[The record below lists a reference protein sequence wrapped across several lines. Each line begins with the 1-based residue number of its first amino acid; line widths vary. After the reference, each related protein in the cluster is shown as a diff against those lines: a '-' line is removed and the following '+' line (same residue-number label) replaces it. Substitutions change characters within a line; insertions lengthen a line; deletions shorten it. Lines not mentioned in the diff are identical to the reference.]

1 MPIRLRLAVAF
12 ALAAAALFALGGWLF
27 ASGLSSA
34 QLTTLDSQLTAQL
47 AQAGRYLPAG
57 STGSGSAGLPAG
69 DYLIQVLD
77 AGGRVRGASGDA
89 GTTPL
94 LTRDQLSRARR
105 GRISVTRTVDE
116 ESARVAAA
124 PLGGHPGWVAVAAE
138 SLETYESTQSEV
150 ARELAVGG
158 IVFTAVAGLGAYGL
172 ARAALSPV
180 ERLRRQVA
188 AVSERGGTSG
198 VEVPPTRDEVAA
210 LAGTMNDLLGRLQR
224 ALARQRAFVADAS
237 HELRNPLAVLQG
249 ELELAAR
256 PGRGPAELAAAVRS
270 AGTEAERLARLT
282 DDLLLLARSDEDR
295 FGLRLERTDIGAL
308 LGRSA
313 ELAGSRLAA
322 AGVTGRV
329 DVPPGTYADVDP
341 DRIRQAVDNLVGN
354 ALRFAPRGS
363 VIVLAARAAGGTWRS
378 RCPTTGP
385 VSRPG
390 SCRTRS
396 SASPAPTAAGRAA
409 TAGPGWA
416 WPSSGP
422 SPWRTAGSRRPRTSR
437 AAAPWSGCACRA
449 RPARCKDVR
458 PLIGLSRSVH
468 RRSRTLWSTGT
479 A

>member
-12 ALAAAALFALGGWLF
+12 GLAAAALFALGGWLF

-57 STGSGSAGLPAG
+57 STGSGSVGLPAG

-94 LTRDQLSRARR
+94 LTPDQLSRARR

-116 ESARVAAA
+116 ERARVAAA

-188 AVSERGGTSG
+188 AVSERGAAAGAG
-198 VEVPPTRDEVAA
+198 AVEVPATRDEVAA

-282 DDLLLLARSDEDR
+282 DDLLLLARSDEER

-308 LGRSA
+308 LGRCA

-322 AGVTGRV
+322 GGVTGRV
-329 DVPPGTYADVDP
+329 DVAPGTYADVDP
-341 DRIRQAVDNLVGN
+341 DRIRRAVDNLVGN

-363 VIVLAARAAGGTWRS
+363 VIVLAARAAGGDLEIEVSDDGPGFPAGFLPHAFERFARPDSGRS
-378 RCPTTGP
+378 RGDGGAGLGLAI
-385 VSRPG
+385 VRAIAVAHG
-390 SCRTRS
+390 GV
-396 SASPAPTAAGRAA
+396 ATAANKPGGGAVVRLRLPGA
-409 TAGPGWA
+409 AGP
-416 WPSSGP
+416 
-422 SPWRTAGSRRPRTSR
+422 
-437 AAAPWSGCACRA
+437 
-449 RPARCKDVR
+449 
-458 PLIGLSRSVH
+458 L
-468 RRSRTLWSTGT
+468 
-479 A
+479 

>member
-1 MPIRLRLAVAF
+1 M
-12 ALAAAALFALGGWLF
+12 
-27 ASGLSSA
+27 
-34 QLTTLDSQLTAQL
+34 
-47 AQAGRYLPAG
+47 
-57 STGSGSAGLPAG
+57 
-69 DYLIQVLD
+69 
-77 AGGRVRGASGDA
+77 
-89 GTTPL
+89 
-94 LTRDQLSRARR
+94 
-105 GRISVTRTVDE
+105 DE
-116 ESARVAAA
+116 ERARVAAA

-198 VEVPPTRDEVAA
+198 VEVPATRDEVAA

-237 HELRNPLAVLQG
+237 HELRNPLAVLRG

-256 PGRGPAELAAAVRS
+256 PGRGQAELAAAVRS

-282 DDLLLLARSDEDR
+282 DDLLLLARSDEER
-295 FGLRLERTDIGAL
+295 FGLRLERTDIGDL

-313 ELAGSRLAA
+313 GLAGSRLAA

-341 DRIRQAVDNLVGN
+341 DRIRRAVDNLVGN

-363 VIVLAARAAGGTWRS
+363 VIVLAARTAGQ
-378 RCPTTGP
+378 
-385 VSRPG
+385 RPG
-390 SCRTRS
+390 DRGVRRR
-396 SASPAPTAAGRAA
+396 ARFPARVPAARVRALRPPRQRPVA
-409 TAGPGWA
+409 
-416 WPSSGP
+416 
-422 SPWRTAGSRRPRTSR
+422 RRRR
-437 AAAPWSGCACRA
+437 DRA
-449 RPARCKDVR
+449 RPGHR
-458 PLIGLSRSVH
+458 PGHRRGA
-468 RRSRTLWSTGT
+468 RRSRDGREQAGRRSRGH
-479 A
+479 AAPAGRGRPAVKM

>member
-27 ASGLSSA
+27 AHGLSSA
-34 QLTTLDSQLTAQL
+34 QLKTIDSQLGVQL
-47 AQAGRYLPAG
+47 AQAGRFLPG
-57 STGSGSAGLPAG
+57 VRVSPPTAGLPAG
-69 DYLIQVLD
+69 DYLIQVID
-77 AGGRVRGASGDA
+77 PAGRIRGGSGDA
-89 GTTPL
+89 RTAPL
-94 LTRDQLSRARR
+94 VGGVQLSQARR

-124 PLGGHPGWVAVAAE
+124 PLIGHPGWVAAAAG
-138 SLETYESTQSEV
+138 SLTAYEVTQGQV

-158 IVFTAVAGLGAYGL
+158 AVFTAVAGLGAYGL

-188 AVSERGGTSG
+188 ALSERGAAPGAGVTA
-198 VEVPPTRDEVAA
+198 VEVPSTRDELAA

-237 HELRNPLAVLQG
+237 HELRNPLAVVRG

-256 PGRGPAELAAAVRS
+256 PGRSPAELAAAVRG
-270 AGTEAERLARLT
+270 AGAEAERLARLT

-322 AGVTGRV
+322 TGVSSRV

-341 DRIRQAVDNLVGN
+341 DRVRQAVDNLVGN

-363 VIVLAARAAGGTWRS
+363 VIVLAARAADRDLEIEVSDDGPGFPAGFLPHAFERFARPDSGRSRGDGGTGLGLAIVRAIAVAH
-378 RCPTTGP
+378 GG
-385 VSRPG
+385 V
-390 SCRTRS
+390 
-396 SASPAPTAAGRAA
+396 ATAANKPGGGAVVRLRLPGAV
-409 TAGPGWA
+409 GP
-416 WPSSGP
+416 P
-422 SPWRTAGSRRPRTSR
+422 
-437 AAAPWSGCACRA
+437 
-449 RPARCKDVR
+449 
-458 PLIGLSRSVH
+458 
-468 RRSRTLWSTGT
+468 
-479 A
+479 

>member
-34 QLTTLDSQLTAQL
+34 QLKTLDSQLAAQL

-57 STGSGSAGLPAG
+57 STGPGGVGPPAG

-94 LTRDQLSRARR
+94 LTPDQLSRARR

-116 ESARVAAA
+116 ERARVAAA

-158 IVFTAVAGLGAYGL
+158 AVFTAVAGLGAYWL

-198 VEVPPTRDEVAA
+198 VEVPSTRDEIAA

-237 HELRNPLAVLQG
+237 HELRNPLAVLRG

-256 PGRGPAELAAAVRS
+256 PGRGRAELAAAVRS
-270 AGTEAERLARLT
+270 AGAEAERLARLT
-282 DDLLLLARSDEDR
+282 DDLLLLARSDEER

-322 AGVTGRV
+322 AGVTGGV

-363 VIVLAARAAGGTWRS
+363 VIVLAARTAGHDLEIEVSDDGPGFPAGFLPHAFERFARPDSGRSRDDGGTGLGLAIVRAIAAAHGGVATAANKPGGGAAVTLRLPGAAG
-378 RCPTTGP
+378 
-385 VSRPG
+385 
-390 SCRTRS
+390 
-396 SASPAPTAAGRAA
+396 
-409 TAGPGWA
+409 
-416 WPSSGP
+416 
-422 SPWRTAGSRRPRTSR
+422 
-437 AAAPWSGCACRA
+437 
-449 RPARCKDVR
+449 
-458 PLIGLSRSVH
+458 PL
-468 RRSRTLWSTGT
+468 
-479 A
+479 

>member
-12 ALAAAALFALGGWLF
+12 GLAAAALFALGGWLF
-27 ASGLSSA
+27 ARGLSSA

-57 STGSGSAGLPAG
+57 SRGSGSVGLPAG

-77 AGGRVRGASGDA
+77 PGGRVRGASGDA

-94 LTRDQLSRARR
+94 LALDQLSRARR

-138 SLETYESTQSEV
+138 SLETYESTQNEV

-198 VEVPPTRDEVAA
+198 VEVPATRDEVAA

-313 ELAGSRLAA
+313 GLAGSRLAA
-322 AGVTGRV
+322 GGVTVRV
-329 DVPPGTYADVDP
+329 DVAPGTYADVDP
-341 DRIRQAVDNLVGN
+341 DRIRRAVDNLVGN

-363 VIVLAARAAGGTWRS
+363 VIVLAARAAGQDLEIEVS
-378 RCPTTGP
+378 DDGP
-385 VSRPG
+385 GFPAGFLPHAFERFARPDSG
-390 SCRTRS
+390 RARGDGGVGLGL
-396 SASPAPTAAGRAA
+396 AIVRAIAVAHGGVATAANKPGGGAVVRLRLPGA
-409 TAGPGWA
+409 AGP
-416 WPSSGP
+416 
-422 SPWRTAGSRRPRTSR
+422 R
-437 AAAPWSGCACRA
+437 
-449 RPARCKDVR
+449 
-458 PLIGLSRSVH
+458 
-468 RRSRTLWSTGT
+468 
-479 A
+479 

>member
-12 ALAAAALFALGGWLF
+12 GLAAAALFALGGWLF

-34 QLTTLDSQLTAQL
+34 QLTTLDSRLTAQL

-57 STGSGSAGLPAG
+57 STGASSAGLPAG

-94 LTRDQLSRARR
+94 LTPDQLSRARR
-105 GRISVTRTVDE
+105 GRISVTRMVDE
-116 ESARVAAA
+116 ENARIAAA
-124 PLGGHPGWVAVAAE
+124 PLAGHPGWVAVAAE
-138 SLETYESTQSEV
+138 SLETYESTQNEV

-188 AVSERGGTSG
+188 AVPERGAAAGAWA
-198 VEVPPTRDEVAA
+198 VEVPATRDEVAA

-282 DDLLLLARSDEDR
+282 DDLLLLARSDEER
-295 FGLRLERTDIGAL
+295 FGLRQERTDIGAL
-308 LGRSA
+308 LVRCA

-329 DVPPGTYADVDP
+329 DVAPGTYADVDP
-341 DRIRQAVDNLVGN
+341 DRIRRAVDNLVGN

-363 VIVLAARAAGGTWRS
+363 VIVLAARTAGGDLEIDVSDNGPGFPAGFLPHAFERFARPDSGRSRGDGGAGLGLAIVRAIAVAHGGVATAANKPDGGAVVRLRLPGAAG
-378 RCPTTGP
+378 P
-385 VSRPG
+385 VKL
-390 SCRTRS
+390 
-396 SASPAPTAAGRAA
+396 PAV
-409 TAGPGWA
+409 
-416 WPSSGP
+416 
-422 SPWRTAGSRRPRTSR
+422 
-437 AAAPWSGCACRA
+437 
-449 RPARCKDVR
+449 KM
-458 PLIGLSRSVH
+458 
-468 RRSRTLWSTGT
+468 
-479 A
+479 

>member
-27 ASGLSSA
+27 ATGLSSA
-34 QLTTLDSQLTAQL
+34 QLKTLDSQLTAQL
-47 AQAGRYLPAG
+47 AQAGRYLSAG
-57 STGSGSAGLPAG
+57 STGSGHAGLPAG

-94 LTRDQLSRARR
+94 LTVDQLSRARR
-105 GRISVTRTVDE
+105 SRISVTRTVDE
-116 ESARVAAA
+116 ERTRVAAA
-124 PLGGHPGWVAVAAE
+124 PLDGHPGWVAVAAE
-138 SLETYESTQSEV
+138 SLETYESTQNEV

-158 IVFTAVAGLGAYGL
+158 IVFTTVAGLGAYGL

-188 AVSERGGTSG
+188 AVSERGAAAGAG
-198 VEVPPTRDEVAA
+198 AVEVPPTRDEVAA

-256 PGRGPAELAAAVRS
+256 PGRGQAELAAAVRS

-295 FGLRLERTDIGAL
+295 FGLRLEQTDIGAL
-308 LGRSA
+308 LRRSA

-329 DVPPGTYADVDP
+329 DVALGTYADVDP
-341 DRIRQAVDNLVGN
+341 DRIRQAVDNLIGN

-363 VIVLAARAAGGTWRS
+363 VIVLAARAAGGDLEIEVSDDGPGFPAGFLPHAFERFVRPDSGRS
-378 RCPTTGP
+378 RGDGGTGLGLAI
-385 VSRPG
+385 VRAIAAAHG
-390 SCRTRS
+390 GV
-396 SASPAPTAAGRAA
+396 ATAANK
-409 TAGPGWA
+409 PGGGA
-416 WPSSGP
+416 VVTLRLP
-422 SPWRTAGSRRPRTSR
+422 
-437 AAAPWSGCACRA
+437 A

-458 PLIGLSRSVH
+458 
-468 RRSRTLWSTGT
+468 
-479 A
+479 

>member
-1 MPIRLRLAVAF
+1 M
-12 ALAAAALFALGGWLF
+12 
-27 ASGLSSA
+27 
-34 QLTTLDSQLTAQL
+34 
-47 AQAGRYLPAG
+47 
-57 STGSGSAGLPAG
+57 
-69 DYLIQVLD
+69 
-77 AGGRVRGASGDA
+77 
-89 GTTPL
+89 
-94 LTRDQLSRARR
+94 
-105 GRISVTRTVDE
+105 DE

-124 PLGGHPGWVAVAAE
+124 PLGGHPGWVAVAAG
-138 SLETYESTQSEV
+138 SLETYEATQSQV

-158 IVFTAVAGLGAYGL
+158 VVFTAVAGLGAYGL

-188 AVSERGGTSG
+188 AVSERGRGRQA
-198 VEVPPTRDEVAA
+198 VEVPATRDEVAA

-237 HELRNPLAVLQG
+237 HELRNPLAVLRG

-270 AGTEAERLARLT
+270 AGAEAERLARLT

-363 VIVLAARAAGGTWRS
+363 VIVLAARAAGRDLEIEVSDDGPGFPAGFLPHAFERFARPDSGRS
-378 RCPTTGP
+378 RGDGGTGLGLAI
-385 VSRPG
+385 VRAIAVAHG
-390 SCRTRS
+390 GV
-396 SASPAPTAAGRAA
+396 ATAANKPGGGAVVRLRLPGA
-409 TAGPGWA
+409 AGP
-416 WPSSGP
+416 P
-422 SPWRTAGSRRPRTSR
+422 
-437 AAAPWSGCACRA
+437 
-449 RPARCKDVR
+449 
-458 PLIGLSRSVH
+458 
-468 RRSRTLWSTGT
+468 
-479 A
+479 